1 MPTNIDKSGVIININ
16 QLHII
21 VLIFSMFKIIS
32 YYVRPPSTM
41 NAILVTN
48 KLIVNSKPSL
58 RNLVQPRRMAAH
70 ASDQGD
76 PLIPRCIRG
85 KSYTM
90 VMMFVGEVV
99 SVVDEILVVF
109 LLHKS

>member
-1 MPTNIDKSGVIININ
+1 MCRFYLFP
-16 QLHII
+16 L
-21 VLIFSMFKIIS
+21 VLIFSMFKIIL
-32 YYVRPPSTM
+32 YYVHPPSTI

-58 RNLVQPRRMAAH
+58 RNLGQPLWIAAH
-70 ASDQGD
+70 ASDRGD
-76 PLIPRCIRG
+76 PLIPRCRRG
-85 KSYTM
+85 KSHTM